1 MLHPSAA
8 RQATARLA
16 ISLEYYTDKSHPTRM
31 EGSSI
36 IVLRTHSA
44 GQLGKNLAG
53 DSVTLAGWVARRRDH
68 GGVIFIDL
76 RDHSGYV
83 QAVFRD
89 SQVAEQAHTLRSEY
103 CLSLIHI

>member
-1 MLHPSAA
+1 
-8 RQATARLA
+8 
-16 ISLEYYTDKSHPTRM
+16 M
-31 EGSSI
+31 EGFSI

-44 GQLGKNLAG
+44 GQLGKDLAG
-53 DSVTLAGWVARRRDH
+53 NSVTLAGWVARRRDH

-89 SQVAEQAHTLRSEY
+89 SQVAEQAHALRSEY
-103 CLSLIHI
+103 CIAITGDRKSVV